1 MLQNTLTRVRQARR
15 DDSGFTLIELV
26 IVILILGVLAGV
38 VVFSVRGINDRG
50 EVAACKTE
58 IRTVE
63 TAVEA
68 FYANTNDYPNAMT
81 DLTTGDNQFLHSD
94 PEYVAL
100 AAANDGTL
108 VLTADAPAGCPA
120 P

>member
-26 IVILILGVLAGV
+26 IVILILGVLAGI
-38 VVFSVRGINDRG
+38 VVFSVRGITDHG
-50 EVAACKTE
+50 EVSACETE
-58 IRTVE
+58 VRTVE

-68 FYANTNDYPNAMT
+68 YYAKTNEYPNAMT
-81 DLTTGDNQFLHSD
+81 DLTTGDDQFLRSD

-100 AAANDGTL
+100 APANDGT
-108 VLTADAPAGCPA
+108 VTLTAAAPDGCEI
-120 P
+120 